1 MLSTWKHLLSSR
13 LTAALVVGV
22 CLVACAAMYSTA
34 VSSPTPPPPPPVT
47 VALVD
52 IERLVN
58 GLHEREALN
67 LNTKT
72 AMESLEAKLKVTGD
86 EIDRIENDLKVTV
99 APNDYATRVRLMSE
113 LNELMAVHKARR
125 EAFQRQLDITKGDV
139 ITTLYSRAIA
149 AIDGFAKREGI
160 DLVLV
165 DDRNVKLPELGS
177 AVDGA
182 VMRAIDNKRVLY
194 ARDSLDITTRL
205 ITLMNAEYASR
216 RPTGTTS
223 TPPPPPSPAPTNPA
237 PR

>member
-1 MLSTWKHLLSSR
+1 MLSPWKRLMTSR

-22 CLVACAAMYSTA
+22 SLLAIAAVYPTA
-34 VSSPTPPPPPPVT
+34 ISSPTAPPPPPVT
-47 VALVD
+47 VAIVD
-52 IERLVN
+52 IARLVN
-58 GLHEREALN
+58 GLEERAALN
-67 LNTKT
+67 ANTKL

-86 EIDRIENDLKVTV
+86 EIDRIENDLKVKV

-139 ITTLYSRAIA
+139 ITTLYTKATA

-165 DDRNVKLPELGS
+165 DDRSVALPELGS

-182 VMRAIDNKRVLY
+182 VMRSIDNKRILF
-194 ARDSLDITTRL
+194 ARDSLDITDRL
-205 ITLMNAEYASR
+205 ITLMNTEYASR
-216 RPTGTTS
+216 RPTGGNL
-223 TPPPPPSPAPTNPA
+223 TPPAPSPNAPTSPAP
-237 PR
+237 R